1 MLIFN
6 NCFDYFKVIFFYCI
20 GHKKYLRIVNKIKS
34 TLSER
39 EKMSFYLVKSRIS
52 VLFEVTLIPYVNNP
66 NVRTILQKTKLLK
79 RQDKQF
85 LNKKSRFKLKGGQTT
100 TRYN

>member
-1 MLIFN
+1 
-6 NCFDYFKVIFFYCI
+6 
-20 GHKKYLRIVNKIKS
+20 
-34 TLSER
+34 
-39 EKMSFYLVKSRIS
+39 MSFYLVKSRIS

-66 NVRTILQKTKLLK
+66 NVRTILQKTKLFK

-100 TRYN
+100 TRYNEHKFIHALSICSTLEQDNDDKLSLQHKNYIYTQGSG